1 MAKPDKT
8 ITVGRLL
15 RACYTAFFA
24 AGMFSFAV
32 NLLMLTMPI
41 FMFQVFDRV
50 LSSRSEST
58 LFLLLL
64 MAVVALAVQAA
75 LDAIRAFAFV
85 RISGWIDR
93 RIGPVLLSS
102 LIADALDRGAQPNS
116 NPLRALAT
124 LRTFLTGPGM
134 LTMLD
139 VPWVPVF
146 IIIIFWVNPAMGIT
160 AVFGAVIMLILG
172 LVNDRVTRTA
182 LAEAQQHSTRAY
194 QAADSAVRN
203 AAVVESMGMRRSI
216 LGRWRREND
225 MVLDLQSKASDRVA
239 VFQAISKSM
248 RMLIQMAIMSVAV
261 LQIVDPDIVMT
272 PGMMIASVLILGRAL
287 QPVEMGIGQARNLAD
302 AVEAYRTIETA
313 LATAQSRISRMEL
326 PPPTG
331 QLAVENLGYQPKGTT
346 RPILQR
352 ISFSLEAGEALGVIG
367 PSAAGKS
374 TLARLLVG
382 VERPTVGSVRFDGAD
397 AFAWNPDEL
406 GRHIGFMP
414 QESELF
420 EGTVADNVARL
431 SDSPDPD
438 AIVAAAKLAG
448 LHEQILRLP
457 DGYDTQIGNAGAI
470 LSGGQR
476 QRVALARAL
485 YGDPKVLVLDEPN
498 SNLDASGD
506 DALMSAIDT
515 MKKRGI
521 TVILITH
528 RPHAVSHMDKVLVLQ
543 NGMVQK
549 FGPREEVLPT
559 APQPARHQG
568 TPGRPDPLVAA
579 SLEQA
584 FANPPQQPGGAGAPA
599 QGAAQG
605 GQPPQTRTPPPPPVP
620 GQGQRLAP
628 PPPPPPSGRRV
639 ATPYLG
645 SGGAAP
651 AMPPARP
658 PVANTDLE
666 PPRESI
672 PRPPGMPGRFG
683 GGRARHREPEAAPRQ
698 PVTPPTV
705 VQAPPPVQPSAP
717 QRVAPP
723 PPPSPPQPRPVAASA
738 QPVPPPPSAPAPDP
752 VTQRPPRH
760 PVPPPLMDEA
770 APRTRVLA
778 PQVANAGGGAL
789 NVQSIDSISARPAGR
804 DGRG

>member
-1 MAKPDKT
+1 
-8 ITVGRLL
+8 
-15 RACYTAFFA
+15 
-24 AGMFSFAV
+24 
-32 NLLMLTMPI
+32 
-41 FMFQVFDRV
+41 
-50 LSSRSEST
+50 
-58 LFLLLL
+58 
-64 MAVVALAVQAA
+64 
-75 LDAIRAFAFV
+75 
-85 RISGWIDR
+85 
-93 RIGPVLLSS
+93 
-102 LIADALDRGAQPNS
+102 
-116 NPLRALAT
+116 
-124 LRTFLTGPGM
+124 
-134 LTMLD
+134 
-139 VPWVPVF
+139 
-146 IIIIFWVNPAMGIT
+146 
-160 AVFGAVIMLILG
+160 
-172 LVNDRVTRTA
+172 
-182 LAEAQQHSTRAY
+182 
-194 QAADSAVRN
+194 
-203 AAVVESMGMRRSI
+203 MRR
-216 LGRWRREND
+216 D
-225 MVLDLQSKASDRVA
+225 
-239 VFQAISKSM
+239 
-248 RMLIQMAIMSVAV
+248 
-261 LQIVDPDIVMT
+261 
-272 PGMMIASVLILGRAL
+272 
-287 QPVEMGIGQARNLAD
+287 D
-302 AVEAYRTIETA
+302 AV
-313 LATAQSRISRMEL
+313 
-326 PPPTG
+326 
-331 QLAVENLGYQPKGTT
+331 
-346 RPILQR
+346 
-352 ISFSLEAGEALGVIG
+352 
-367 PSAAGKS
+367 
-374 TLARLLVG
+374 
-382 VERPTVGSVRFDGAD
+382 
-397 AFAWNPDEL
+397 
-406 GRHIGFMP
+406 
-414 QESELF
+414 
-420 EGTVADNVARL
+420 
-431 SDSPDPD
+431 
-438 AIVAAAKLAG
+438 
-448 LHEQILRLP
+448 
-457 DGYDTQIGNAGAI
+457 
-470 LSGGQR
+470 
-476 QRVALARAL
+476 
-485 YGDPKVLVLDEPN
+485 
-498 SNLDASGD
+498 
-506 DALMSAIDT
+506 SAIDT

-672 PRPPGMPGRFG
+672 PGRRECRAG
-683 GGRARHREPEAAPRQ
+683 SAVAGRGIVSQSGASAA
-698 PVTPPTV
+698 VTP
-705 VQAPPPVQPSAP
+705 QPLSKPRRRAAERT
-717 QRVAPP
+717 QRVPP
-723 PPPSPPQPRPVAASA
+723 RPGAAAPRPVAASA